1 MNDLSL
7 IFAEKQLLSY
17 LLTHI
22 ELTDSVRVSLFCT
35 DTGKAVYTA
44 IKRLYAEGVTLSPNT
59 ILTELSTVQKT
70 VKPDVIQGLFQQDV
84 SDADFLYLKKAV
96 EMAGVQYQLQQSVLP
111 DLVNMTSA
119 KSDFDFGEARDL
131 LRKSL
136 QILDSTVEAP
146 PIYGGEQLGNLYEN
160 ILNERRSGN
169 YFFSSGDSYLDS
181 RLTIGFAPGTQTV
194 IFGTTG
200 SGKTNFALS
209 LFLKMIHKKIP
220 CLYVSLEMPV
230 DMLIDRLFASKYQLP
245 LDWLYPQSNE
255 YETVPDWV
263 FEKLELFKT
272 ELKQSKLFRIVD
284 EATFSISDLEEL
296 IVAVKKEMN
305 VAHLNVFVDLT
316 TMLQEFTN
324 AVGSRADNIEIGVNQ
339 LNAIAKKH
347 KCHIINIVQSN
358 RQQDSMRLTKLDD
371 IDKLRPTLNHIK
383 SSNALAE
390 RARLVL
396 GVFRKKYYAER
407 YFPNEVETET
417 MDDVMQV
424 SILKQSQGALGELTY
439 LFAGKLA
446 SVFKFNQAE
455 PIRRSDASDNKTED
469 EEESSS
475 SEEV

>member
-1 MNDLSL
+1 
-7 IFAEKQLLSY
+7 
-17 LLTHI
+17 
-22 ELTDSVRVSLFCT
+22 
-35 DTGKAVYTA
+35 
-44 IKRLYAEGVTLSPNT
+44 
-59 ILTELSTVQKT
+59 
-70 VKPDVIQGLFQQDV
+70 
-84 SDADFLYLKKAV
+84 
-96 EMAGVQYQLQQSVLP
+96 
-111 DLVNMTSA
+111 
-119 KSDFDFGEARDL
+119 
-131 LRKSL
+131 
-136 QILDSTVEAP
+136 
-146 PIYGGEQLGNLYEN
+146 
-160 ILNERRSGN
+160 
-169 YFFSSGDSYLDS
+169 
-181 RLTIGFAPGTQTV
+181 
-194 IFGTTG
+194 
-200 SGKTNFALS
+200 
-209 LFLKMIHKKIP
+209 MIHKKIP

-347 KCHIINIVQSN
+347 KCHIVNIVQSN